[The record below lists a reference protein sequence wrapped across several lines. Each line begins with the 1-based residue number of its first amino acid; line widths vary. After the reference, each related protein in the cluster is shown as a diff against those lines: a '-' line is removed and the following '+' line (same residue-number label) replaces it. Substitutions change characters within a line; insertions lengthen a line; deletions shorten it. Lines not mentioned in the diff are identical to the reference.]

1 MWAGGF
7 VRMTASRK
15 KRAQNLQLDEIYLD
29 GAQERSGFWTDEL
42 RGSRPLSSREDIA
55 EFEAVQSRP
64 ANDDGRRLAPRRH
77 AGAEFVGSRQ
87 FWTVLASSIGIGIAF
102 VMAMGFGSLASLSAL
117 FGTPSQYA
125 VFWTSLALITAIQ
138 WMFALSAH
146 RHAVNNDILRRI
158 MRATQRLHEPSA
170 LVDEAGRKVNASFEN
185 VFADI
190 DARMALLEDK
200 SAQLAHQIEASIH
213 HSAAASELNNA
224 NMRGIVEA
232 GEVQR
237 EALHRTGMMI
247 STEVMPVISKLES
260 TVMSLEAVSQNAG
273 GILETISGRLQ
284 QSTQDLKLC
293 LDGFNSANHTVVP
306 EIEKRMLR
314 FETSIARLPEQLE
327 VTVGRL
333 APMSETIADAALL
346 STANIEVINQ
356 LTKDISTALDNSR
369 RAFTELSATGAGL
382 FQDAVESHAGR
393 FREMLESIV
402 AEEATRVSGLS
413 REIDLLVDTAAAV
426 VNRLQQPVA
435 EVAGAADK
443 ALAGVNES
451 LSAIEQRIDT
461 NVAASIAELNDVA
474 TRVAGSV
481 SRELEAS
488 VMSLQTRLAATSTE
502 LMQRVSSD
510 TARFEGIIDETAERS
525 SSRIATIIKN
535 LPDEV
540 AHRMGAEVSRIDG
553 ALKGSLF
560 GLSDQM
566 RQIIDAVPARLS
578 VLTQET
584 LHDLQSGLERSFD
597 GVAERSE
604 MLSQEFHKTA
614 TETTEAVLQGYVDFI
629 FLSVERFRREL
640 EEVNRTFTRELES
653 SLVPLSP
660 ARSQSVTTTA
670 HDDPEQT
677 DAPADQ

>member
-1 MWAGGF
+1 
-7 VRMTASRK
+7 MTASRK

-42 RGSRPLSSREDIA
+42 HGSRPLSSRKDIA

-64 ANDDGRRLAPRRH
+64 ANDDGGRMAPRRH
-77 AGAEFVGSRQ
+77 AGTEFVGSRH
-87 FWTVLASSIGIGIAF
+87 FWMVLASSIGIGIVFAL
-102 VMAMGFGSLASLSAL
+102 AMGFGSAASLSAL
-117 FGTPSQYA
+117 FGTPSQYS
-125 VFWTSLALITAIQ
+125 VFWISLALITAIQ
-138 WMFALSAH
+138 WMFALSTH
-146 RHAVNNDILRRI
+146 RHTVNNDILRSI
-158 MRATQRLHEPSA
+158 MLATQRFHEPSA

-190 DARMALLEDK
+190 DARMALLEEK

-213 HSAAASELNNA
+213 HSAAASELNSA

-284 QSTQDLKLC
+284 QSTQDMKLC

-327 VTVGRL
+327 ATVGRL

-356 LTKDISTALDNSR
+356 LTKDISSALDNSR

-382 FQDAVESHAGR
+382 FQDAVDSHAGR

-426 VNRLQQPVA
+426 VNRLREPVA

-461 NVAASIAELNDVA
+461 NVAASMAELNDVA

-510 TARFEGIIDETAERS
+510 TARFEDIIDETAERS
-525 SSRIATIIKN
+525 SSRIAAIIKN

-540 AHRMGAEVSRIDG
+540 AHRMGADVSRIDG

-604 MLSQEFHKTA
+604 MLSQEFRKTA

-640 EEVNRTFTRELES
+640 EEVNDTFTRELES
-653 SLVPLSP
+653 TLVPLSQ
-660 ARSQSVTTTA
+660 ARSQSFTTMA
-670 HDDPEQT
+670 QDDTERT
-677 DAPADQ
+677 DAPPGQ

>member
-1 MWAGGF
+1 
-7 VRMTASRK
+7 MTASRK
-15 KRAQNLQLDEIYLD
+15 KPARNLQLDDIYLD
-29 GAQERSGFWTDEL
+29 GAQERSRFWTDEI
-42 RGSRPLSSREDIA
+42 RNSRPLSSHKDIG
-55 EFEAVQSRP
+55 EFEAAQARP
-64 ANDDGRRLAPRRH
+64 ANDDGRRPAPRHRRGT
-77 AGAEFVGSRQ
+77 AFVGSRQ
-87 FWTVLASSIGIGIAF
+87 FWMALTSSIGIGVLF
-102 VMAMGFGSLASLSAL
+102 VLAMGFGNAPALSAL
-117 FGTPSQYA
+117 FKTPSQYS
-125 VFWTSLALITAIQ
+125 VFWSLLGLITAMQ

-146 RHAVNNDILRRI
+146 RQTVNTDFLRDIML
-158 MRATQRLHEPSA
+158 ATQRFHEPSA
-170 LVDEAGRKVNASFEN
+170 LAEVAGQRVNASFEN

-190 DARMALLEDK
+190 DARMALLEEK
-200 SAQLAHQIEASIH
+200 SAQLANQIEASIH

-232 GEVQR
+232 GEAQR

-284 QSTQDLKLC
+284 QSTQDMKLC
-293 LDGFNSANHTVVP
+293 LDGFNGANLTVVP

-327 VTVGRL
+327 ATIGRL

-346 STANIEVINQ
+346 STANIEVIDQ

-402 AEEATRVSGLS
+402 AEETTRVSGLS

-435 EVAGAADK
+435 EVTGAADK
-443 ALAGVNES
+443 ALAGIDES
-451 LSAIEQRIDT
+451 LASFDQRIGA
-461 NVAASIAELNDVA
+461 NVAASLAELNDMA
-474 TRVAGSV
+474 ARVAGSV
-481 SRELEAS
+481 SHEIETS
-488 VMSLQTRLAATSTE
+488 VLSLQTRLAATSTE
-502 LMQRVSSD
+502 LMQRVNTD
-510 TARFEGIIDETAERS
+510 TARFEAIIGETAERS
-525 SSRIATIIKN
+525 SSRIAAIIKD

-540 AHRMGAEVSRIDG
+540 AHRMDGEVSRIDV

-566 RQIIDAVPARLS
+566 RQIVDAVPARLS
-578 VLTQET
+578 ALTQES
-584 LHDLQSGLERSFD
+584 LQDLQTGLELSFN
-597 GVAERSE
+597 GVAERSQQ
-604 MLSQEFHKTA
+604 LSQDFRRTA
-614 TETTEAVLQGYVDFI
+614 TETTESVLQGYVDFI

-640 EEVNRTFTRELES
+640 EDVNQNFTRGLES
-653 SLVPLSP
+653 TLLPLSN
-660 ARSQSVTTTA
+660 ARSANVPTVTQ
-670 HDDPEQT
+670 DDPDGT
-677 DAPADQ
+677 GTPSGH

>member
-1 MWAGGF
+1 
-7 VRMTASRK
+7 MTASRK

-42 RGSRPLSSREDIA
+42 QGSRPLSSRKDIA
-55 EFEAVQSRP
+55 EFEAVQARP
-64 ANDDGRRLAPRRH
+64 ANDDGRRLVPRRRH
-77 AGAEFVGSRQ
+77 GTAFVGSRR
-87 FWTVLASSIGIGIAF
+87 FWMALVSSVGIGIVF
-102 VMAMGFGSLASLSAL
+102 ILAMGLGSAAALSAL
-117 FGTPSQYA
+117 FGMPSQYS
-125 VFWTSLALITAIQ
+125 VFWISLALITAIQ

-146 RHAVNNDILRRI
+146 RHAVNNDMLRHILLS
-158 MRATQRLHEPSA
+158 TQRFHEPSA
-170 LVDEAGRKVNASFEN
+170 LVDEAGRKINASFET

-190 DARMALLEDK
+190 DARMALLEEK
-200 SAQLAHQIEASIH
+200 NAQLANQIEASIH
-213 HSAAASELNNA
+213 HSAAASEINNA
-224 NMRGIVEA
+224 NMRGIVDA
-232 GEVQR
+232 GELQR

-273 GILETISGRLQ
+273 GVLETISGRLQ
-284 QSTQDLKLC
+284 QSTHDLKVC

-327 VTVGRL
+327 ATIGRL

-346 STANIEVINQ
+346 STANIEVIDQ

-402 AEEATRVSGLS
+402 AEETARVSGLS

-435 EVAGAADK
+435 EVTGAADK
-443 ALAGVNES
+443 AIAGINES
-451 LSAIEQRIDT
+451 LSSVDQRIGA
-461 NVAASIAELNDVA
+461 NVAASMAELNDVA
-474 TRVAGSV
+474 ARIAGSV
-481 SRELEAS
+481 SHEIETS
-488 VMSLQTRLAATSTE
+488 VLSLQTRLAATSTE
-502 LMQRVSSD
+502 LMQRVNSD
-510 TARFEGIIDETAERS
+510 TARFEAIIGETAERS
-525 SSRIATIIKN
+525 SSRIAAIIKD
-535 LPDEV
+535 LPDAV
-540 AHRMGAEVSRIDG
+540 AHRMDAEVSRIDG

-566 RQIIDAVPARLS
+566 RQIVDAVPARFS
-578 VLTQET
+578 ALTQET

-597 GVAERSE
+597 GVAKRSE
-604 MLSQEFHKTA
+604 LLSQDFRRTA

-640 EEVNRTFTRELES
+640 DEVNETFTRGLENR
-653 SLVPLSP
+653 LQPLSN
-660 ARSQSVTTTA
+660 ARSQSATA
-670 HDDPEQT
+670 VAQDGTEGA
-677 DAPADQ
+677 DAPSGH